1 MISSMKAKSDSDGCL
16 LSLRS
21 YNLFTD
27 GSCFKSKFKFR
38 SYFYA
43 AAKNKAE
50 MDVEAYLRRLYESQI
65 AEIEVVEK
73 EDLDFSNHGGILAG
87 SHENSEV
94 DIVSNWNIAQ
104 YLLEKIQDHFVLI
117 VSEFLHTSWKYAQ
130 EQAANRTSSLD
141 GSLCTPSITIT
152 ASKSFEAH
160 TVKYLKDQIS
170 SYFTEKLL
178 GVVRDFVLH
187 MKGFCAILALDHSV
201 QHDVLVLRK
210 NLLKY
215 AHIKEF
221 APEAEFYDPCPPFIL
236 PNVICSYCNDRRD
249 LDLCRDSA
257 LLADEWCCAVPQC
270 GQGYDW
276 EMMENKLLQTIRQRE
291 NCIICEIQCAVR
303 CRQVKAMWVCRLV

>member
-73 EDLDFSNHGGILAG
+73 EDLDFSDLVISVFGVVVSNHGGILAG

-104 YLLEKIQDHFVLI
+104 YLLEKI
-117 VSEFLHTSWKYAQ
+117 Q

-187 MKGFCAILALDHSV
+187 MKGV
-201 QHDVLVLRK
+201 QHDVLVTALAVLRK